1 MRVAAEHW
9 MRENGHT
16 QPFDMAL
23 ELEVT
28 FWIDRP
34 RSITVEQRPRPV
46 VTPDLDKLVRTMDSL
61 TAAGMIRDDARIVT
75 IRATKEYADGERAG
89 ARIRLFVTR

>member
-1 MRVAAEHW
+1 MRVAAVLW
-9 MRENGHT
+9 MRKNRQTE
-16 QPFDMAL
+16 PFDGPL

-28 FWIDRP
+28 FWIERP
-34 RSITVEQRPRPV
+34 RSVTVEQRPRPV

-61 TAAGMIRDDARIVT
+61 TAAGMIQDDARIVT
-75 IRATKEYADGERAG
+75 IRATKEYADDEPAG

>member
-1 MRVAAEHW
+1 VRVAAELW
-9 MRENGHT
+9 MREHGQT
-16 QPFDMAL
+16 EPLDMAL

-46 VTPDLDKLVRTMDSL
+46 VVPDLDKLVRTMDSL
-61 TAAGMIRDDARIVT
+61 TAAGLILDDARIVT
-75 IRATKEYADGERAG
+75 VRATKEYADAERAG
-89 ARIRLFVTR
+89 ARIRLFSA

>member
-1 MRVAAEHW
+1 MRVAAELW
-9 MRENGHT
+9 MRDNQVTEPLDG
-16 QPFDMAL
+16 AL

-28 FWIDRP
+28 FWIERP
-34 RSITVEQRPRPV
+34 RSITVEQRRRPT

-61 TAAGMIRDDARIVT
+61 TVSGLIRDDARIVT
-75 IRATKEYADGERAG
+75 IRATKEYADDEPAG